1 VSLEDIA
8 AGVTVT
14 HEQNDRAGGVPE
26 VDATDAD
33 LASRL
38 AAGAGALPC
47 TAAGAARMVESYA
60 AGSDVGEAAR
70 AAGVAPMTAAKALHR
85 CGVAGVCPLAPAA
98 REVVRDWLDGRLSRA
113 DAEALAGAD
122 GPEFALAAYVET
134 HDPVPALAAATETA
148 LATDPTTAAATRDA
162 LEGVGGTA
170 DWR

>member
-14 HEQNDRAGGVPE
+14 HEQTDRAGGVAE

-38 AAGAGALPC
+38 AAGADALPC
-47 TAAGAARMVESYA
+47 TAAAAATVVESYA
-60 AGSDVGEAAR
+60 GGSDVGEAAR
-70 AAGVAPMTAAKALHR
+70 AASVAPMTAAKVLHR

-113 DAEALAGAD
+113 EAESLAGAD
-122 GPEFALAAYVET
+122 APEFALAAYVET
-134 HDPVPALAAATETA
+134 HDPVPALAAAAEGA
-148 LATDPTTAAATRDA
+148 LAADPAAPAATRDV
-162 LEGVGGTA
+162 LDGVETTA